1 MFLITED
8 DELGLV
14 SAMMHEAAGGL
25 ELPDPAEPALSM
37 LGGKKIKNRR
47 SRPNLLL
54 LSKSGKVLHVQR
66 SVLWLQTRVQLNL
79 TFTSPWLQQRKPSS
93 KRIGGRTWLQLLQTD
108 PTINVVRPSG
118 RKRWESLVGLLP
130 ERAEGVDS
138 ASFLFSEHLI
148 LDCGE

>member
-37 LGGKKIKNRR
+37 LGGEKIKNRR

-66 SVLWLQTRVQLNL
+66 SVL
-79 TFTSPWLQQRKPSS
+79 
-93 KRIGGRTWLQLLQTD
+93 
-108 PTINVVRPSG
+108 
-118 RKRWESLVGLLP
+118 
-130 ERAEGVDS
+130 
-138 ASFLFSEHLI
+138 
-148 LDCGE
+148 

>member
-37 LGGKKIKNRR
+37 LGGKKKKTFQA
-47 SRPNLLL
+47 
-54 LSKSGKVLHVQR
+54 KSPAAFQKWKGSSCPKICVM
-66 SVLWLQTRVQLNL
+66 TPDE
-79 TFTSPWLQQRKPSS
+79 SPTESYIHIPLIAAAKPSS

-118 RKRWESLVGLLP
+118 Q
-130 ERAEGVDS
+130 ER
-138 ASFLFSEHLI
+138 
-148 LDCGE
+148 